1 MVKFDMGAAWEDSV
15 ALLKS
20 HGALTGAIAAVFL
33 FLPTLAVAWF
43 GPVPVEPPKGATL
56 DQIITV
62 FQDNIR
68 QSLPYQLG
76 VALFAVAGTVAILR
90 LWLSRTGTSVGE
102 AIGFA
107 LRLLPTMIVIQ
118 ILTGLILGFGFVLL
132 IIPGLYLVGR
142 LALVSPA
149 VADQGLYNP
158 LDAIG
163 TSWNLT
169 RDNGWSIFLFL
180 FLVML
185 VVGITVGIVTLAV
198 SAIVG
203 SEPGAGRIVSG
214 FFESGLGVAASMISI
229 AISAAAYRQLASG
242 APPGVFD

>member
-1 MVKFDMGAAWEDSV
+1 
-15 ALLKS
+15 
-20 HGALTGAIAAVFL
+20 
-33 FLPTLAVAWF
+33 
-43 GPVPVEPPKGATL
+43 
-56 DQIITV
+56 
-62 FQDNIR
+62 
-68 QSLPYQLG
+68 
-76 VALFAVAGTVAILR
+76 
-90 LWLSRTGTSVGE
+90 
-102 AIGFA
+102 
-107 LRLLPTMIVIQ
+107 MIVIQ